1 MPDEHPGVLPYLVFS
16 WRCQML
22 HPTQG
27 SDKSPWIKEQ
37 SGNSLPSPA
46 SSPISS
52 LPSHCSPSLIRLW
65 PHYPSLYPSNPSGP
79 PHPSARVILRCLT
92 AAFFLLVLFLFLL
105 LLCLSSSSFF
115 SFFSFPS
122 SSSSFFSPFSFS
134 SLFSSLPLFLPFF
147 FFLTES
153 GYVS

>member
-105 LLCLSSSSFF
+105 LLCLSSSS
-115 SFFSFPS
+115 S
-122 SSSSFFSPFSFS
+122 SPPCA
-134 SLFSSLPLFLPFF
+134 LLLPP
-147 FFLTES
+147 LTLTYLQIS
-153 GYVS
+153 YVYRLLHNHI